1 MSNPDATLAFKAA
14 VEARDS
20 AAARSCLASDVRFY
34 PPLRFTPFTGR
45 DEVASML
52 EIPAAVFAFHDSFRY
67 TRVFV
72 DGDEQALFFEGT
84 IEGRSIEG
92 VDFLR
97 LDQNGLVT
105 ELRVM
110 MRPLA
115 EIQRFAAI
123 AAELLARTA
132 RPDPGPAS

>member
-1 MSNPDATLAFKAA
+1 MSNPDAKLAFKAA
-14 VEARDS
+14 VEARDP
-20 AAARSCLASDVRFY
+20 AAVRSCLASDVRFY

-45 DEVASML
+45 DDVASML

-72 DGDEQALFFEGT
+72 DGDEQALFFEAT
-84 IEGRSIEG
+84 IDGRSIEG
-92 VDFLR
+92 VDHLR

-115 EIQRFAAI
+115 EIQRFAA
-123 AAELLARTA
+123 AATEILARTSS
-132 RPDPGPAS
+132 PDRGSAS

>member
-1 MSNPDATLAFKAA
+1 MSNLDANHSFKAA
-14 VEARDS
+14 VEARDRD
-20 AAARSCLASDVRFY
+20 AVRRCLAPDVRFY
-34 PPLRFTPFTGR
+34 PPLRFKPFVGR
-45 DEVASML
+45 DEVAWML

-67 TRVFV
+67 TRVFTV
-72 DGDEQALFFEGT
+72 GDEQALFFEGE

-92 VDFLR
+92 VDLLR
-97 LDQNGLVT
+97 FDENGLVT

-123 AAELLARTA
+123 AAEILA
-132 RPDPGPAS
+132 ASSRSGQGSPS